1 MHRQVKDES
10 RVTAPKP
17 AAGDLV
23 STEPATDRILWS
35 GKPGDAAAEVA
46 AARAAWPAWAA
57 HSHAY
62 RIETMRRFANVVRK
76 KESEFAELISRETGK
91 PLWEARTEIGSVVNK
106 VDISIEA
113 YAERTPM
120 RRMEAAMGNKIAV
133 RHKPHG
139 VLGVL
144 GPYNFPA
151 HLPNGHIVPA
161 LIAGNAVVF
170 KPSEKTPAVGEMLVD
185 CFHEAGV
192 PKGVLR
198 LLIGGPDQGRSLAG
212 QSGID
217 GLLFTG
223 SARAGMALHK
233 QFAETPQ
240 KILALELGGN
250 NPLVIWNAKDV
261 PSAATIAV
269 QSAYL
274 TAGQRCTAARRL
286 IVEDGK
292 HEALIEAIQ
301 ALVERIIVDQPFAD
315 PQPFMGPLI
324 DMAAADHVQEQWLN
338 LMMKGGKPLCRLD
351 RPDKEKP
358 YLTPSLID
366 VTGLRDR
373 PDDEIFGPVLQV
385 VRVPDF
391 DAAIEEANNTR
402 FGLVASLI
410 GGSPEM
416 YDKFWANVRAGVI
429 NWNKPT
435 NGAPSNAPFGGIG
448 LSGNHRP
455 SAFYAADYCA
465 YPVTS
470 SEADRARAAIGEGL
484 RDPGQKEVQKEEQPA
499 AAPAPKTD
507 SETS

>member
-1 MHRQVKDES
+1 MHRQVKGTSE
-10 RVTAPKP
+10 VTGRTPTAD
-17 AAGDLV
+17 ALV
-23 STEPATDRILWS
+23 STEPATGKQLWS
-35 GKPGDAAAEVA
+35 GKVGDAAAEVT

-57 HSHAY
+57 HSNSF
-62 RIETMRRFANVVRK
+62 RIEAVRRFANVVRK
-76 KESEFAELISRETGK
+76 KENEFAELIARETGK
-91 PLWEARTEIGSVVNK
+91 PLWEARTEVGAVVNK

-120 RRMEAAMGNKIAV
+120 RRMEAALGNKIAV

-151 HLPNGHIVPA
+151 HLPNGHIVPG
-161 LIAGNAVVF
+161 LIAGNAIVF
-170 KPSEKTPAVGEMLVD
+170 KPSEKTPATGAFLVD
-185 CFHEAGV
+185 CFHKAKIPHDV
-192 PKGVLR
+192 VR
-198 LLIGGPDQGRSLAG
+198 LLIGGPEQGKALAAEP
-212 QSGID
+212 GID

-223 SARAGMALHK
+223 SARAGQSLHR
-233 QFAETPQ
+233 QFADTPH

-250 NPLVIWNAKDV
+250 NPLVIWHPKDLAA
-261 PSAATIAV
+261 AATIAV

-292 HEALIEAIQ
+292 EEKLIDAIQ
-301 ALVERIIVDQPFAD
+301 KLIDRLIVDQPFAQ
-315 PQPFMGPLI
+315 PAPFMGPVI
-324 DMAAADHVQEQWLN
+324 DNAAADHVQEQWLN
-338 LMMKGGKPLCRLD
+338 LMMKGGKPLRRLD
-351 RPDKEKP
+351 RPFEGRP
-358 YLTPSLID
+358 YLTPALID
-366 VTGLRDR
+366 VTDVKDR
-373 PDDEIFGPVLQV
+373 PDEEIFGPVLQII
-385 VRVPDF
+385 RVKDF
-391 DAAIEEANNTR
+391 DAAIDEANNTR
-402 FGLVASLI
+402 FGLAASLV

-429 NWNKPT
+429 NRNKPT

-470 SEADRARAAIGEGL
+470 SEADRPRANIGQGL
-484 RDPGQKEVQKEEQPA
+484 RDPNMQE
-499 AAPAPKTD
+499 D
-507 SETS
+507 

>member
-1 MHRQVKDES
+1 MH
-10 RVTAPKP
+10 PK
-17 AAGDLV
+17 AEDSSDVVQRWDAG
-23 STEPATDRILWS
+23 STLLSANPATGDQIWS
-35 GKPGDAAAEVA
+35 GTIGDAAKEVA

-62 RIETMRRFANVVRK
+62 RIEALRRFANVVRK
-76 KESEFAELISRETGK
+76 RETEFSELIARETGK
-91 PLWEARTEIGSVVNK
+91 PVWESRTEVGAVVNK

-113 YAERTPM
+113 YAERTPQ
-120 RRMEAAMGNKIAV
+120 RRMEAALGNKIAV

-161 LIAGNAVVF
+161 LIAGNAIVF
-170 KPSEKTPAVGEMLVD
+170 KPSEKTPAVGEMLVS
-185 CFHEAGV
+185 CFHEAGI
-192 PKGVLR
+192 PEGVVR
-198 LLIGGPDQGRSLAG
+198 LLIGGPEQGRSLAG
-212 QSGID
+212 QSGLD

-233 QFAETPQ
+233 QFAETPH

-250 NPLVIWNAKDV
+250 NPLVVWNAKDIE
-261 PSAATIAV
+261 SAAIMVV

-274 TAGQRCTAARRL
+274 SAGQRCTAARRL
-286 IVEDGK
+286 ILEDGH
-292 HEALIEAIQ
+292 HEPLIKAVKSL
-301 ALVERIIVDQPFAD
+301 ADRMIVGDPFAD
-315 PQPFMGPLI
+315 PQPFMGPVI
-324 DMAAADHVQEQWLN
+324 DNAAADHVQELWLN

-351 RPDKEKP
+351 RPDKERP
-358 YLTPSLID
+358 FLTPALID
-366 VTGLRDR
+366 VTELKDR
-373 PDDEIFGPVLQV
+373 PDEEIFGPVLQV
-385 VRVPDF
+385 IRVKDF
-391 DAAIEEANNTR
+391 DAAIEEANNTSY
-402 FGLVASLI
+402 GLAASLI

-470 SEADRARAAIGEGL
+470 SESDRPRAAIGQGL
-484 RDPGQKEVQKEEQPA
+484 RDPNMQE
-499 AAPAPKTD
+499 D
-507 SETS
+507 